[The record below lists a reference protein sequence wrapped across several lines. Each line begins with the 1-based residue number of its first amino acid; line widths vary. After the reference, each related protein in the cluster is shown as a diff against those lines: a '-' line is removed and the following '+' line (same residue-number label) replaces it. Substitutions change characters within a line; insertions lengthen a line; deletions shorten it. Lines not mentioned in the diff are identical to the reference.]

1 MDLLTTPFERE
12 RARAAFPVV
21 PPLLLLA
28 AAMFV
33 FVAVGRWVEM
43 SSAALGPLGRAL
55 EGAAMHAGFIAMG
68 FVIAFEGRPGWQ
80 RPALRVTVT
89 LVAAFALSRLG
100 AWGSPA
106 FALVPA
112 ILLLEARRHPMLARI
127 GALGWPRPRALL
139 VGLAAGGFLGAH
151 LLVSASM
158 TFGYAV
164 RVDAPGRYLAALAY
178 DVGAN
183 ALSAEWLLRG
193 AIFSHWWTH
202 FGFWPAAAIATGFGL
217 VRYLLDP
224 ALPHTLEVGAG
235 AIFYLAL
242 LSLAASALRAWSGSL
257 LPGYVAAVAFFAAY
271 RTLAV
276 G

>member
-12 RARAAFPVV
+12 RTRATFPVV

-28 AAMFV
+28 AGMFAL
-33 FVAVGRWVEM
+33 VAAGRWMEL
-43 SSAALGPLGRAL
+43 SSPALGPLGRAL

-80 RPALRVTVT
+80 RPALRVAMA
-89 LVAAFALSRLG
+89 LGAAFALSRLG
-100 AWGSPA
+100 PWGSLA
-106 FALVPA
+106 FVLVPV
-112 ILLLEARRHPMLARI
+112 ILVAEARRQPLLARI
-127 GALGWPRPRALL
+127 GAIGVPRPRALL

-151 LLVSASM
+151 LLVAASM

-164 RVDAPGRYLAALAY
+164 RVDAPGRYLAAVAY

-183 ALSAEWLLRG
+183 VLSAEWLLRG

-202 FGFWPAAAIATGFGL
+202 LGFWPAASIATGFGL

-224 ALPHTLEVGAG
+224 SLPHTLEVGAG

-242 LSLAASALRAWSGSL
+242 LSLATSALRAWSGSL
-257 LPGYVAAVAFFAAY
+257 LPGYVAALAFFAAY